1 MKSKTVKIVIGIVM
15 CIVVGYVVGRVYY
28 ETKMVS
34 NVGILE
40 RGVVK
45 FINWLGEEGE

>member
-1 MKSKTVKIVIGIVM
+1 MKSKTVKIVIGVVM
-15 CIVVGYVVGRVYY
+15 CIVVGYVAGRVYY

-34 NVGILE
+34 NAGILE

-45 FINWLGEEGE
+45 LINWLGEEE